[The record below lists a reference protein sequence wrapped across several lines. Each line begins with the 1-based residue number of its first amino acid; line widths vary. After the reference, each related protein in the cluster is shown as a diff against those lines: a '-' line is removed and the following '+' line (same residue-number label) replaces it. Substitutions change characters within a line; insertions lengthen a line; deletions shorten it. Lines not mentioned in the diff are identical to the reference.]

1 MSTSTITI
9 RVDKE
14 LKRRDRIKR
23 AEEIFE
29 NIGISTTTAFTLFMK
44 KVIRDEEIPFK
55 LQIDPF
61 YSKEN
66 IEEIKSRIKDLDEG
80 MNVVYKTIE
89 ELNEMKDEK

>member
-14 LKRRDRIKR
+14 LKKR

-44 KVIRDEEIPFK
+44 KVIRDEE
-55 LQIDPF
+55 
-61 YSKEN
+61 
-66 IEEIKSRIKDLDEG
+66 R
-80 MNVVYKTIE
+80 
-89 ELNEMKDEK
+89 

>member
-14 LKRRDRIKR
+14 LKKR

-80 MNVVYKTIE
+80 MNVVYNTIE

>member
-14 LKRRDRIKR
+14 LKKR
-23 AEEIFE
+23 AEEIFA

>member
-14 LKRRDRIKR
+14 LKKR

-66 IEEIKSRIKDLDEG
+66 IEEIKSRIKDLEEG

-89 ELNEMKDEK
+89 ELNEMKDER

>member
-14 LKRRDRIKR
+14 LKKR

-80 MNVVYKTIE
+80 MTVVYKTIE

>member
-14 LKRRDRIKR
+14 LKKR

-89 ELNEMKDEK
+89 ELNEMKNEI

>member
-14 LKRRDRIKR
+14 LKKR

-80 MNVVYKTIE
+80 INVVYKTIE

>member
-1 MSTSTITI
+1 MSIQQSTSTITI

-14 LKRRDRIKR
+14 LKKR

-89 ELNEMKDEK
+89 ELNEMKDER

>member
-14 LKRRDRIKR
+14 LKKR
-23 AEEIFE
+23 AEEIFK

>member
-14 LKRRDRIKR
+14 LKKR

-61 YSKEN
+61 QSESNLKRLK
-66 IEEIKSRIKDLDEG
+66 KSISQLDNGEC
-80 MNVVYKTIE
+80 VSKTIE
-89 ELNEMKDEK
+89 DLKEFENEI

>member
-14 LKRRDRIKR
+14 LKKR

-89 ELNEMKDEK
+89 ELN

>member
-14 LKRRDRIKR
+14 LKKR

>member
-14 LKRRDRIKR
+14 LKKR

-89 ELNEMKDEK
+89 ELNEMKDER

>member
-14 LKRRDRIKR
+14 LKKR

-89 ELNEMKDEK
+89 ELNEMKYEK